1 MKINKLSY
9 VDEAEQVIKRMAQN
23 ARRDKSGR
31 PIFSL
36 TTSKSRNLLSMDS
49 ELQTDAQHCAGSEL
63 DDDLVSRVQYLKM
76 RIAYEAGREKSVME
90 FVDQAGL
97 LGQVSAIGKDRQQ
110 LIVFCNYMEALVAYH
125 KFYGGKD

>member
-1 MKINKLSY
+1 
-9 VDEAEQVIKRMAQN
+9 
-23 ARRDKSGR
+23 
-31 PIFSL
+31 
-36 TTSKSRNLLSMDS
+36 
-49 ELQTDAQHCAGSEL
+49 
-63 DDDLVSRVQYLKM
+63 
-76 RIAYEAGREKSVME
+76 ME